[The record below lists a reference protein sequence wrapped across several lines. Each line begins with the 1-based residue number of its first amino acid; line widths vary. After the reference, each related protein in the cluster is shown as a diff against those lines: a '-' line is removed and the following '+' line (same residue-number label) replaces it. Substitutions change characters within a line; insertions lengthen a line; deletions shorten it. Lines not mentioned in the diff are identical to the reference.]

1 MDGKERLMAM
11 MFKILGLSLIFWA
24 SHGAKSIVGANIADC
39 SIASST
45 VARIN
50 SQADAKKSEEEKF
63 NPAEC
68 FDKIWEIINNEFWD
82 PNFNGVDWEDARKR
96 YRPKALAA
104 KDHESFAAIINQML
118 GELKTSHTR
127 YFTRWDPDY
136 YTLQA
141 ALISAS
147 LAHAST
153 LETSDLEQYL
163 SDLRSSQRDPHRS
176 GIGMVTK
183 NITGR
188 HYVIAVLNSSPA
200 EKAGIL
206 SGDWLVEVNGRPFH
220 PVRSFENKAGREVNI
235 IIQRRPSEATR
246 HLLKVIPVDRKEREL
261 FEKDSHDRP
270 RFIAH
275 KDHRFAYVRLWW
287 LNGRPM
293 RQVLEY
299 GINAAIMSEGI
310 IIDIRDGFGGGPPVD
325 YIQPFLK
332 NGLETITEESIGR
345 SRTFKSHAA
354 FSKPVVVL
362 INGGSRSGK
371 ELLAYYFKKTGR
383 GILVGERTAGYV
395 TAGRNKRIS
404 KDSILYYCV
413 RMIFIDGKRLEGV
426 GVEPDIAVP
435 SDVRFAAGRDVQLER
450 AKNEIVKLIESGY

>member
-1 MDGKERLMAM
+1 MKNL
-11 MFKILGLSLIFWA
+11 KTIIIIFFCCCTCFTNVYA
-24 SHGAKSIVGANIADC
+24 ESRNAPE
-39 SIASST
+39 
-45 VARIN
+45 IN
-50 SQADAKKSEEEKF
+50 SASQQDEAVPAQTQTEYRF

-68 FDKIWEIINNEFWD
+68 FDKVWNIINDEFWD
-82 PNFNGVDWEDARKR
+82 PNFNGVDWKDARKR

-104 KDHESFAAIINQML
+104 KNHESFAVVVNQML

-141 ALISAS
+141 AFISAS
-147 LAHAST
+147 LANAST
-153 LETSDLEQYL
+153 LETSALEQYL

-176 GIGMVTK
+176 GIGVVTK
-183 NITGR
+183 KISGR

-206 SGDWLVEVNGRPFH
+206 SGDWLVEVNGQPFH
-220 PVRSFENKAGREVNI
+220 PVRSFENKSGQEVKI
-235 IIQRRPSEATR
+235 IIQRGSSETTR
-246 HLLKVIPVDRKEREL
+246 HLLKVVPVDRKEREL

-270 RFIAH
+270 RFIEH
-275 KDHRFAYVRLWW
+275 KDHRFAYIRLWW

-332 NGLETITEESIGR
+332 NGLETIIEESIGR
-345 SRTFKSHAA
+345 SRTYKSHAA

-371 ELLAYYFKKTGR
+371 ELLAYYFKKTKR
-383 GILVGERTAGYV
+383 GLLVGERTAGYV
-395 TAGRNKRIS
+395 TAGRKKHIS
-404 KDSILYYCV
+404 RDSFLYYAV
-413 RMIFIDGKRLEGV
+413 HMILIDGKRLEGV
-426 GVEPDIAVP
+426 GVEPDIVVP
-435 SDVRFAAGRDVQLER
+435 FDVHFAAGRDAQLER
-450 AKNEIVKLIESGY
+450 AKDEMVRLIESSY

>member
-1 MDGKERLMAM
+1 MLFKTLGMA
-11 MFKILGLSLIFWA
+11 LIFWA
-24 SHGAKSIVGANIADC
+24 SYVTNSTVETSIAD
-39 SIASST
+39 SNIASST
-45 VARIN
+45 AALIN
-50 SQADAKKSEEEKF
+50 TQADAKKLEEEKF

-68 FDKIWEIINNEFWD
+68 FDKVWEIINNEFWD
-82 PNFNGVDWEDARKR
+82 PNFNGVDWQYARKR
-96 YRPKALAA
+96 YKPKALVA
-104 KDHESFAAIINQML
+104 KDHESFANVVNQML

-127 YFTRWDPDY
+127 YLTRWDPDY

-153 LETSDLEQYL
+153 LETSDLERYL
-163 SDLRSSQRDPHRS
+163 SDLRSSQQDPHRS
-176 GIGMVTK
+176 GIGVVTK

-188 HYVIAVLNSSPA
+188 HYVTAVLNSSPA

-220 PVRSFENKAGREVNI
+220 PVRSFENKVGREVNI
-235 IIQRRPSEATR
+235 LIQRGPSEKTR
-246 HLLKVIPVDRKEREL
+246 HLLKVIPVNRKEREL

-270 RFIAH
+270 RFIEH

-310 IIDIRDGFGGGPPVD
+310 IIDIRDGFGGGPPAD

-371 ELLAYYFKKTGR
+371 ELLAYYFKKTKR
-383 GILVGERTAGYV
+383 ALLVGERTAGYV
-395 TAGRNKRIS
+395 TAGRKKRIS
-404 KDSILYYCV
+404 RDSVLYYCV
-413 RMIFIDGKRLEGV
+413 RMIFIDGKRLEGI
-426 GVEPDIAVP
+426 GVEPDITVP
-435 SDVRFAAGRDVQLER
+435 FDVRFAAGRDVQLER
-450 AKNEIVKLIESGY
+450 AKDEIVRLIESGC